1 MVSPELIWLAGALA
15 VMGIALLRMSRGR
28 PGRAAGLNALGW
40 AALAIGVVIGGAVA
54 GAWGIAV
61 TSLFAVGTAIAI
73 LAKAVFEHPRRQRP
87 ARPLRETEALNGV
100 GGTRIGQALA
110 TFAIAGPLALVVSVL
125 FALAARLA
133 LIAAG
138 AGEANGN
145 VAVLGLVP
153 LVWPILAFVLLITQT
168 RGKQLLL
175 TSAVAIAALALA
187 VLVGG
192 F

>member
-1 MVSPELIWLAGALA
+1 MTEASRLRPIVPEP
-15 VMGIALLRMSRGR
+15 LRSSYDV
-28 PGRAAGLNALGW
+28 
-40 AALAIGVVIGGAVA
+40 VVIGGAVA

-73 LAKAVFEHPRRQRP
+73 LAKAVFEHPRRQRSP
-87 ARPLRETEALNGV
+87 RPLRETEALNGV

-153 LVWPILAFVLLITQT
+153 LVWPILAFVLLITVW
-168 RGKQLLL
+168 RD
-175 TSAVAIAALALA
+175 AR
-187 VLVGG
+187 
-192 F
+192 

>member
-1 MVSPELIWLAGALA
+1 MVSPGLIWLAGALA
-15 VMGIALLRMSRGR
+15 VTGIALLRMSWGR
-28 PGRAAGLNALGW
+28 PGRASGLNALGW

-73 LAKAVFEHPRRQRP
+73 LAIAVFEHPRRQRP

>member
-15 VMGIALLRMSRGR
+15 VMGIALLRMSWGR

-40 AALAIGVVIGGAVA
+40 AALAIGVVIG
-54 GAWGIAV
+54 
-61 TSLFAVGTAIAI
+61 
-73 LAKAVFEHPRRQRP
+73 
-87 ARPLRETEALNGV
+87 
-100 GGTRIGQALA
+100 
-110 TFAIAGPLALVVSVL
+110 GPLALVVSVL

>member
-1 MVSPELIWLAGALA
+1 M
-15 VMGIALLRMSRGR
+15 
-28 PGRAAGLNALGW
+28 
-40 AALAIGVVIGGAVA
+40 
-54 GAWGIAV
+54 
-61 TSLFAVGTAIAI
+61 
-73 LAKAVFEHPRRQRP
+73 
-87 ARPLRETEALNGV
+87 NGV

>member
-15 VMGIALLRMSRGR
+15 VMGIALLRMSWGR

-175 TSAVAIAALALA
+175 TSAVSIAALALA

>member
-15 VMGIALLRMSRGR
+15 VMGIALLRMSWGR

-40 AALAIGVVIGGAVA
+40 AALAIGGAVA